1 MNKDRTDTYRSIIK
15 VLVKKSKQSAD
26 PVEIVMAHND
36 VHRHLKLLG
45 FHKFPYWN
53 VAHVQVPIHSIYASI
68 YD

>member
-1 MNKDRTDTYRSIIK
+1 MIKDHTHTYKSIIK

-45 FHKFPYWN
+45 FHKLPYWN
-53 VAHVQVPIHSIYASI
+53 VAHVHVLSHSIYASI